1 MTYKLELTKPDN
13 IRGSIH
19 GKIDA
24 YINLYDIIGN
34 MPVSEINAD
43 KVLHIISSKLR
54 YLGCKNLEVLT
65 KIYLFL
71 LTAPLELG
79 GTQAGFFNA
88 YLYFFLW
95 IYRGLEPSLH
105 LKGFLVLCVDF

>member
-34 MPVSEINAD
+34 MPVSKINAD
-43 KVLHIISSKLR
+43 KVLNIISSKLR
-54 YLGCKNLEVLT
+54 YLGCKNLEVKASVPRNY
-65 KIYLFL
+65 KIH
-71 LTAPLELG
+71 A
-79 GTQAGFFNA
+79 
-88 YLYFFLW
+88 
-95 IYRGLEPSLH
+95 
-105 LKGFLVLCVDF
+105 